1 MSEGAES
8 RQYSRFERAEE
19 FLGYLSDFLSL
30 DLTTESTETQHD
42 REDVLLSKLSHIV
55 GAQSPTLSRRL
66 VFRSYLSA
74 RNSSMSIKS
83 NRI

>member
-19 FLGYLSDFLSL
+19 FLGHLSDFLRL
-30 DLTTESTETQHD
+30 DLTTEPTETQHD

-55 GAQSPTLSRRL
+55 GAQSQP
-66 VFRSYLSA
+66 
-74 RNSSMSIKS
+74 
-83 NRI
+83 